1 MIDADYHQG
10 VAMRVEPAT
19 PFHAVERPEKG
30 QRPADTWPEGVRRLL
45 DHLAE
50 ELALEYVRLME
61 RAAGAPGAT
70 SNDGVGEGE

>member
-1 MIDADYHQG
+1 
-10 VAMRVEPAT
+10 MRVEPAT

-30 QRPADTWPEGVRRLL
+30 QRPADTWPEGVKRLL

-61 RAAGAPGAT
+61 RAAASDVAT
-70 SNDGVGEGE
+70 PAERVGEEE